1 MDKLEKNHIL
11 NSLLYPFIF
20 VFTIVVIF
28 FIEVIFELNLS
39 NYGIYPRN
47 FSGLKGV
54 LFAPFLHGDASHL
67 INNAIPLLILGT
79 TLFYFY
85 KEIALKVFLWIFLM
99 GGFWTW
105 VSAREAMHIGASGVI
120 YGLFS
125 FLLISGFIRRNI
137 QLIAIS
143 FFVVFIYGSMIWGI
157 FPIKKH
163 ISFESHFWGFV
174 AGLILA
180 IYYRKQG
187 PQKKVHHWEED
198 DEDEDEDEDEADSNI
213 DKNPIEI
220 TYIFKENKE

>member
-1 MDKLEKNHIL
+1 MDKLEKHQFL
-11 NSLLYPFIF
+11 NSLVYPFIF

-28 FIEVIFELNLS
+28 FIEVIFEINLS

-198 DEDEDEDEDEADSNI
+198 DEDEDEADSNI

>member
-1 MDKLEKNHIL
+1 MDKLEKHQLL
-11 NSLLYPFIF
+11 NSLVYPFIF
-20 VFTIVVIF
+20 VFAIVVIF

-125 FLLISGFIRRNI
+125 FLLISGFIRRNV

-198 DEDEDEDEDEADSNI
+198 DEDEDDSNIHPNI

>member
-1 MDKLEKNHIL
+1 MDKLEKHQLL
-11 NSLLYPFIF
+11 NSIIYPFIF
-20 VFTIVVIF
+20 VFAIVVVF
-28 FIEVIFELNLS
+28 FIEVIFELNIS

-47 FSGLKGV
+47 FSGLKGI
-54 LFAPFLHGDASHL
+54 LFAPFLHGDVSHL

-105 VSAREAMHIGASGVI
+105 ISAREAIHIGASGII

-187 PQKKVHHWEED
+187 PQKKVHHWEDED
-198 DEDEDEDEDEADSNI
+198 DEDEDVSNI
-213 DKNPIEI
+213 HPNTANNPIEF
-220 TYIFKENKE
+220 TYVFKEKKE

>member
-1 MDKLEKNHIL
+1 MDKLEKHQFL
-11 NSLLYPFIF
+11 NSLVYPFIF
-20 VFTIVVIF
+20 VFAIVVIF

-39 NYGIYPRN
+39 NYGIYPRK

-67 INNAIPLLILGT
+67 INNAIPLLILGA

-198 DEDEDEDEDEADSNI
+198 DEDENDSNIHPNI

>member
-1 MDKLEKNHIL
+1 
-11 NSLLYPFIF
+11 
-20 VFTIVVIF
+20 
-28 FIEVIFELNLS
+28 
-39 NYGIYPRN
+39 
-47 FSGLKGV
+47 
-54 LFAPFLHGDASHL
+54 
-67 INNAIPLLILGT
+67 LILGA

-198 DEDEDEDEDEADSNI
+198 DEDENDSNIHPNI

>member
-1 MDKLEKNHIL
+1 MDKLEKHQFL
-11 NSLLYPFIF
+11 NSLVYPFIF

-28 FIEVIFELNLS
+28 FIEVIFEINLS

-47 FSGLKGV
+47 LSGLKGV

-198 DEDEDEDEDEADSNI
+198 DEDEDEDDSNIHPNI

>member
-28 FIEVIFELNLS
+28 FIEVIFEINLS

-198 DEDEDEDEDEADSNI
+198 DEDEDEADSNI